1 MSKLVSVLW
10 DNYNALLTEVS
21 CGAESN
27 SDRDKRQDVTEPMF
41 RVAGENTNQ
50 TPEQN
55 RQTGSPSATLFQL
68 KQSLKQT
75 QWWILA
81 SIGLLI
87 TGDIWNIALHV
98 HTRPY
103 TIGYHVVNG
112 HKIFCYVESSKWWSD
127 FIGTK
132 GYSIGDLLIYAGVA
146 LLTIIA
152 IVLIWN
158 ILNINGNWSFC
169 S

>member
-1 MSKLVSVLW
+1 MNKVGVAMVSGVSGKLAEP
-10 DNYNALLTEVS
+10 ALI
-21 CGAESN
+21 
-27 SDRDKRQDVTEPMF
+27 QF
-41 RVAGENTNQ
+41 
-50 TPEQN
+50 
-55 RQTGSPSATLFQL
+55 

-112 HKIFCYVESSKWWSD
+112 HKIFCYVESSKWWLVPVND
-127 FIGTK
+127 G
-132 GYSIGDLLIYAGVA
+132 
-146 LLTIIA
+146 
-152 IVLIWN
+152 
-158 ILNINGNWSFC
+158 NGNQKQHGGSGVG
-169 S
+169 SSVIRKN

>member
-41 RVAGENTNQ
+41 RVADENTNQ

-68 KQSLKQT
+68 K
-75 QWWILA
+75 
-81 SIGLLI
+81 
-87 TGDIWNIALHV
+87 
-98 HTRPY
+98 Y
-103 TIGYHVVNG
+103 
-112 HKIFCYVESSKWWSD
+112 
-127 FIGTK
+127 
-132 GYSIGDLLIYAGVA
+132 
-146 LLTIIA
+146 
-152 IVLIWN
+152 
-158 ILNINGNWSFC
+158 
-169 S
+169 